1 MPSLVKEYEELK
13 IENLQLK
20 DMLKSE
26 EQKQQ

>member
-13 IENLQLK
+13 IENRQLK